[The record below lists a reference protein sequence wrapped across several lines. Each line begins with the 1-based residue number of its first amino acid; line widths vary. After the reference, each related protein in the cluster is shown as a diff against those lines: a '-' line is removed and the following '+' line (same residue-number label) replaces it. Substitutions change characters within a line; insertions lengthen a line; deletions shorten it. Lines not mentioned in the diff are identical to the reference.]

1 MFPVPSRNKMSECTL
16 VECKETESSES
27 ENEKLA
33 GENDIN
39 RIFNAKGNVHQECL
53 TENTL

>member
-1 MFPVPSRNKMSECTL
+1 MSECTL